1 MTQLERYAQMM
12 KVTLGKVEARV
23 AYHVSVVGSVLA
35 QTVQA
40 RADRIEIHYDVEST
54 EEAARVAGL
63 MRNARNG
70 CYVRQT
76 VNRPELFHDT
86 ITLNGKPFDLDEYP
100 PPARG

>member
-12 KVTLGKVEARV
+12 KVQLRKVWAHI
-23 AYHVSVVGSVLA
+23 AYHVSAEGSMLA

-40 RADRIEIHYDVEST
+40 RADSIEIHYDIESSD
-54 EEAARVAGL
+54 EPAKVAGL

-76 VNRPELFHDT
+76 INRPGLFHDT
-86 ITLNGKPFDLDEYP
+86 VSLNGKPFDLDDYAAP
-100 PPARG
+100 VRG